1 MKNTKKLYE
10 TIMASVAK
18 QVKKTLNEG
27 EYRNDYSSR
36 EDYEDE
42 GLDVQDDI
50 EAWIDGIKYFLN
62 DNINSEHTL
71 PLLASVVGWNELHDE
86 ELSSLAESIMLYV
99 EKYGDIELPPFDE
112 VFIESVT
119 VELFKNGGIID
130 DWMADVVNENRI
142 DAYDI

>member
-18 QVKKTLNEG
+18 QVKKSLNEG

-42 GLDVQDDI
+42 GLDVQDDL
-50 EAWIDGIKYFLN
+50 EAWVDGIKEFLN
-62 DNINSEHTL
+62 DNISSEHTL
-71 PLLASVVGWNELHDE
+71 PLLATVIGWNELHDE

-99 EKYGDIELPPFDE
+99 EKYGDTELPPFDE
-112 VFIESVT
+112 VFIDSVT
-119 VELFKNGGIID
+119 TELFDDGVID
-130 DWMADVVNENRI
+130 EEL
-142 DAYDI
+142 YLYK